1 MQLNC
6 SVPFLLDF
14 WNFEIP
20 RCQDSYPGAKSPRG
34 RRNTGGFY
42 GAFFFWMWKPHHLV
56 NFGNYIG
63 KLFGNYLGNHHG
75 ISDGFYGNLSDIK
88 KIFGFYG

>member
-6 SVPFLLDF
+6 TVPVLLDF
-14 WNFEIP
+14 QVALDDELP

-42 GAFFFWMWKPHHLV
+42 GAFFGC
-56 NFGNYIG
+56 GNPTI
-63 KLFGNYLGNHHG
+63 
-75 ISDGFYGNLSDIK
+75 
-88 KIFGFYG
+88 